1 MRRYT
6 WLGLSLFMLFT
17 AAAAFLAVERIERLA
32 RANERFRDHPFTLAE
47 ALLRAH
53 EHAHALHNSMGDH
66 VIAGD
71 LVEAGLA
78 LAAINE
84 HERGLNDALTE
95 VVLGSPEDP
104 HEHLRPLFLALSEWR
119 ETRERVGELLADR
132 RWSDAAY
139 VHHTEGEQ
147 AYRRLFAALG
157 AVIELERGY
166 AVHLREQSLANER
179 EAEFS
184 ALLLALMA
192 GGSLAVVAFGALVFL
207 RTHQP
212 LTRLRGCL
220 LALAGGDTSVAI
232 PYLDHTGTVGAIA
245 SAVDGFRR
253 SMIERD
259 SANEALKRSEERM
272 RQAVLDAQTANDS
285 KSRFLAAA
293 SHDLRQPLQA
303 LRLFL
308 DLLDTRIADPKD
320 RRILSGAIDA
330 LAAGEG
336 VLRNYLD
343 VSVLEAGILAPVV
356 TDLPLRPVLNDLM
369 REFAPEAEAKG
380 LTLRMV
386 GTDCV
391 VRSDA
396 ALLQRLL
403 RNLVSNAIR
412 YTDSGGVLLGCR
424 RQGDTVRIEVWDTGI
439 GIAADKLDAV
449 FEDFYQVGN
458 SERDRT
464 RGLGLGLSVVDRAAR
479 LLHHQITARSRVGKG
494 SVFSVA
500 LPLAGCKA
508 DRAPLVAA

>member
-1 MRRYT
+1 MRRYK
-6 WLGLSLFMLFT
+6 WLGLGLFIIFT
-17 AAAAFLAVERIERLA
+17 AAAAYVALERVDRLA
-32 RANERFRDHPFTLAE
+32 RASEHLRDHPFALAE

-53 EHAHALHNSMGDH
+53 EHAHALHNSMGDQ
-66 VIAGD
+66 VVAGD
-71 LVEAGLA
+71 LAEAGYA
-78 LAAINE
+78 VSEAAK
-84 HERGLNDALTE
+84 HERALNDALTE
-95 VVLGSPEDP
+95 VVLGSPDDA
-104 HEHLRPLFLALSEWR
+104 HNLRPLFLALAEWR
-119 ETRERVGELLADR
+119 ESRERVSEFLIDG

-147 AYRRLFAALG
+147 AYRTLFAAMS
-157 AVIELERGY
+157 AVVETERSY
-166 AVHLREQSLANER
+166 AVHLRERALANER

-192 GGSLAVVAFGALVFL
+192 GGSLAVVAFGSLVFL

-220 LALAGGDTSVAI
+220 LRLADGDTSVAI
-232 PYLDHTGTVGAIA
+232 PYLDHTNAVGAIA
-245 SAVDGFRR
+245 RAVDSFRR
-253 SMIERD
+253 SMIDRD
-259 SANEALKRSEERM
+259 CATDALKRSEERM
-272 RQAVLDAQTANDS
+272 RQAVLEAQSANDS

-308 DLLDTRIADPKD
+308 DLLDTRVTEPKD
-320 RRILSGAIDA
+320 RRILTGASEA
-330 LAAGEG
+330 LAAGEE

-343 VSVLEAGILAPVV
+343 VSVLEAGILAPTV
-356 TDLPLRPVLNDLM
+356 TDMPLQPVLNDLM
-369 REFAPEAEAKG
+369 REFAPEAQAKG

-386 GTDCV
+386 GTNCV

-403 RNLVSNAIR
+403 SNLVSNAIR
-412 YTDSGGVLLGCR
+412 YTDTGGVLLGCR
-424 RQGDTVRIEVWDTGI
+424 RQGDALRIEVWDTGI

-479 LLHHQITARSRVGKG
+479 LLRHEVSARSREGLG
-494 SVFSVA
+494 SVFSVM
-500 LPLAGCKA
+500 LPLV
-508 DRAPLVAA
+508 DSEDPVSRVAA